1 MDAGEKENARDCS
14 NSGGRHS
21 VHPGDRN
28 LGLPMRAPV
37 VLMGDAG
44 QDLECRKHAPRRPSA
59 GAGDRPDSLG
69 PWVS

>member
-1 MDAGEKENARDCS
+1 MEAGEKENARDCS

-37 VLMGDAG
+37 VLMGDAALEREIG
-44 QDLECRKHAPRRPSA
+44 QIFLARGSVEQ
-59 GAGDRPDSLG
+59 
-69 PWVS
+69 